1 MNRIHAE
8 MLRANRI
15 YLGFFEGF
23 GYLYQSGFEMFV
35 YNGKGLNK
43 L

>member
-1 MNRIHAE
+1 MTRIHAE
-8 MLRANRI
+8 MLKANKI
-15 YLGFFEGF
+15 YLGFIEGF
-23 GYLYQSGFEMFV
+23 GYLYQSGTQLFV